1 MDKLTYIFKGD
12 YVNRDNDKNFIR
24 SIISKFNQEQVTGI
38 GAKVN
43 NNPWGVEVFIFVTI
57 DTAYLNKDEFNS
69 WLKSNYGEREV
80 THNIFLGQIT
90 MSGNILTFVDE
101 SSLSFF
107 DILFIFSEKVVSFPD
122 ERNDILMLS
131 SNLRSD
137 FEKKYPQYKTTKYQ
151 TPVVFISHS
160 SFDKTS
166 IALPLS
172 DYLCTKEI
180 SIWLDR
186 NEINLDDKHN
196 DQQLYEKIYNGI
208 SICKFGIFIV
218 TSNFLEKSDW
228 VKKEISICQKQNKKM
243 LFLTFNDTSLKN
255 KLEKLKE
262 EFCLTEASFISIS
275 DNNYD
280 PVIRF
285 LRENN
290 HL

>member
-1 MDKLTYIFKGD
+1 MDKLTYIFKGN
-12 YVNRDNDKNFIR
+12 YFNRNNDRDFIC
-24 SIISKFNQEQVTGI
+24 SIVGEFDENQVTGI
-38 GAKVN
+38 GVKVN
-43 NNPWGVEVFIFVTI
+43 NNPWGLEVFIFVTI
-57 DTAYLNKDEFNS
+57 DTAYLNKNEFND
-69 WLKSNYGEREV
+69 WLKNNHDERDV
-80 THNIFLGQIT
+80 THNIFLGEIS

-101 SSLSFF
+101 FSLFFF
-107 DILFIFSEKVVSFPD
+107 DNLFIFPEKVASFFY
-122 ERNDILMLS
+122 ECNDLLMSS
-131 SNLRSD
+131 SNLRSC

-151 TPVVFISHS
+151 TPAVFISHS

-180 SIWLDR
+180 PIWLDR

-208 SICKFGIFIV
+208 SLCKFGIFIV

-228 VKKEISICQKQNKKM
+228 VKKEISICQKQNKNM

-262 EFCLTEASFISIS
+262 EFYLNEASFISIS
-275 DNNYD
+275 NDNYD
-280 PVIRF
+280 PVIEI
-285 LRENN
+285 LKG
-290 HL
+290 